1 MLFILN
7 KDSYTLEE
15 DAHHHTVDIS
25 LPTGIENVQPLTVIS
40 FSSLGLP
47 YDGTELILRDR
58 ESGERNRIWISVQTG
73 RIRWEE
79 VH

>member
-1 MLFILN
+1 MRIIIQSIYRYLQGLKTYN
-7 KDSYTLEE
+7 L
-15 DAHHHTVDIS
+15 
-25 LPTGIENVQPLTVIS
+25 LTIIS
-40 FSSLGLP
+40 FFFLGLP